1 MESFDVLHLT
11 SSCMNEM
18 RQNIIRVITAHKLQR
33 KSALTITVTGF
44 KISGNTSEGDEQ
56 LLTMRTEKLCCHIY
70 VYTTTTTVSS
80 ICLPA

>member
-1 MESFDVLHLT
+1 
-11 SSCMNEM
+11 MNEM

-56 LLTMRTEKLCCHIY
+56 LLTTRTEKLCCHIY
-70 VYTTTTTVSS
+70 IYKLYIYYYYCQFNLSACIDKT
-80 ICLPA
+80 LLGM